1 MNLREFTGSRTAGS
15 SLDPTHPASKTKNTM
30 DEFLLQRKYPENPAS
45 PKDHRHPTE
54 RDRDRI
60 LHSSAFRRLQ
70 GKTQVF
76 GIGQADFYR
85 TRLTHSVEAAQIAR
99 AIAQNLLFEHPEL
112 HRCLAPE
119 LAEAAAMA
127 HDLGHPPFGHA
138 GEETLDACMREVSR
152 RARLTGKK
160 ALRFEG
166 NAQTFHILVA
176 AEPKSPSYP
185 GLNLTRA
192 TLAGVLKYPY
202 EQDIRNRK
210 FVFASDLPMAR
221 WALEKGGAILKTR
234 TQARRRPRTSIACQ
248 VLDWADDCAYSVHD
262 VEDALQAQ
270 FLHPGDL
277 EQPRF
282 ARRVFAHYEK
292 TRKDE
297 DAPSLT
303 LPEVRER
310 LLDLE
315 RRILPSDQ
323 GDDRAHRKA
332 AMRNILNDL
341 ITSVTV
347 EPCGSG
353 RRADFSWELKVPDEA
368 RILSEICKA
377 VIWEAVI
384 TDPRVAAMSTK
395 GREVLRDLFHLLME
409 EVVEKESVALFPR
422 YYRPII
428 EDCLGGGQSEAG
440 RAVCNFLALLT
451 DRDAL
456 RLHALLRGSKASS
469 IFDFI

>member
-1 MNLREFTGSRTAGS
+1 
-15 SLDPTHPASKTKNTM
+15 M
-30 DEFLLQRKYPENPAS
+30 DEFLLERRYPENPAS

-54 RDRDRI
+54 RDRDRV
-60 LHSSAFRRLQ
+60 LHSAAFRRLQ

-76 GIGQADFYR
+76 GIGLADFYR
-85 TRLTHSVEAAQIAR
+85 TRLTHSVEVAQIAR
-99 AIAQNLLFEHPEL
+99 AIAHNLLIEKPEL

-119 LAEAAAMA
+119 LAEAAALA

-138 GEETLDACMREVSR
+138 GEQTLDACMREVSSRSR
-152 RARLTGKK
+152 RTGKN

-176 AEPKSPSYP
+176 AEPKSPDYP

-192 TLAGVLKYPY
+192 TLAGVMKYPY
-202 EQDIRNRK
+202 EQDNRNGK
-210 FVFASDLPMAR
+210 FIFPSDLPMAK
-221 WALEKGGAILKTR
+221 WALQKGGTILKTEG
-234 TQARRRPRTSIACQ
+234 RPGRHKWKTSIVCQ

-277 EQPRF
+277 EDASF
-282 ARRVFAHYEK
+282 ARRVFNHYED
-292 TRKDE
+292 TRAE
-297 DAPSLT
+297 ETAPELD
-303 LPEVRER
+303 LPEVRGR
-310 LLDLE
+310 LLDLG
-315 RRILPSDQ
+315 RRIQPNGQ
-323 GDDRAHRKA
+323 GDERAHRKA

-341 ITSVTV
+341 ITSVSV
-347 EPCGSG
+347 EKSGSRG
-353 RRADFSWELKVPDEA
+353 RSDFSWRLIVPHEA
-368 RILSEICKA
+368 RILSVLCKS

-395 GREVLRDLFHLLME
+395 GREILRELFHLLME
-409 EVVEKESVALFPR
+409 EVFNKKSVALFPR

-428 EDCLGGGQSEAG
+428 ENSLEGGRTETA

-451 DRDAL
+451 DMDAL
-456 RLHALLRGSKASS
+456 RFHALLRGSKSSS

>member
-1 MNLREFTGSRTAGS
+1 
-15 SLDPTHPASKTKNTM
+15 M
-30 DEFLLQRKYPENPAS
+30 DEFLLQRRYPESPAS
-45 PKDHRHPTE
+45 SKDHRHPTE
-54 RDRDRI
+54 RDRDRV

-85 TRLTHSVEAAQIAR
+85 TRLTHSVEVAQIAR
-99 AIAQNLLFEHPEL
+99 AIAHNLLIEQPQMGC
-112 HRCLAPE
+112 CLAPE
-119 LAEAAAMA
+119 LAEAAALA

-138 GEETLDACMREVSR
+138 GEQTLDACMREVSSRSR
-152 RARLTGKK
+152 RTGRS

-176 AEPKSPSYP
+176 AEPKSPDYP

-192 TLAGVLKYPY
+192 TLSGVMKYPY
-202 EQDIRNRK
+202 EQGVRNDK
-210 FVFASDLPMAR
+210 FIFASDLAMAK
-221 WALEKGGAILKTR
+221 WALRRGGEIMKTEGKSGNRRLK
-234 TQARRRPRTSIACQ
+234 TSIACQ

-277 EQPRF
+277 EDASF
-282 ARRVFAHYEK
+282 ARKVFNHYEE
-292 TRKDE
+292 TRRE
-297 DAPSLT
+297 ETAPKLSLS
-303 LPEVRER
+303 EVRER

-315 RRILPSDQ
+315 KRIRPRGH
-323 GDDRAHRKA
+323 GDKRAHRKA

-341 ITSVTV
+341 ITSVNV
-347 EPCGSG
+347 EASRSS
-353 RRADFSWELKVPDEA
+353 RRPDFAWRLVVPPEA
-368 RILSEICKA
+368 RILSVLCKS

-395 GREVLRDLFHLLME
+395 GREILRDLFHLLMG
-409 EVVEKESVALFPR
+409 EVLDKKSVALFPR

-428 EDCLGGGQSEAG
+428 EDSLEGGQMEAA

-451 DRDAL
+451 DMDAL
-456 RLHALLRGSKASS
+456 RFHALLRGSKASS